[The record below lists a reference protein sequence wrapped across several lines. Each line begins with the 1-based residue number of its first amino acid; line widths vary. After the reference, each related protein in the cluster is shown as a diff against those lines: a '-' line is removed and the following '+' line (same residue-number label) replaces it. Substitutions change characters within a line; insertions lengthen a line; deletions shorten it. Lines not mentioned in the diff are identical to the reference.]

1 MTRLGLYSRGKSRGC
16 NRGGVR
22 AQCLPQLNRMN
33 FSRQLTRIG
42 PRVGHGL
49 SGGQLVR
56 LGLAG
61 WWLWLGGWSNA
72 PAAPAV
78 DDSFSV
84 RVWQAEDGLP
94 ENRVIGVVQ
103 SADGFLW
110 TATQG
115 GLVRFDGVRFQRVDL
130 AGAPGTIAGTMRV
143 LIQDRFGR
151 IWLAKEEGGQLFC
164 FEGAQVRT
172 LKTEQ
177 GLPGNETQRSMAV
190 DGAGGL
196 WVAYTSGNLI
206 CCHPDGK
213 VQGFTPREG
222 LPAGGGVCWLASGR
236 DGNLWFAK
244 GSRVGVFREGRFKV
258 LETFGSA
265 ALQIAPARSGG
276 IWICVGQRILKF
288 DPGVETVELGRIGSA
303 EVRDRAGLEP
313 TVLLEDRSG
322 AVWVGTTSAGLY
334 RCDSNSIV
342 RVEVSNP
349 GILSLAEDR
358 EGNLWVGTRG
368 GGLNKV
374 RERMTSMIN
383 SATGLPFEAVQSVC
397 QDATGVLWAVGDN
410 GVLARGERT
419 PWAIQPLSDGN
430 RAVYVTCV
438 TAQTNGVVWVGARG
452 GRLYRWV
459 AGQFQDLGMRD
470 RFQQRAL
477 RSLLVSRAGDLWIG
491 TDSSD
496 ILYRLR
502 GDQLHSFN
510 LPPGRRFVRAMA
522 EDAAGNFWAGASDG
536 LLVRVTGDR
545 LVDETAKSS
554 APSIRCLFGGR
565 NGDLWIGYAG
575 AGVGRLRDGRITS
588 FTTEQGLPN
597 DYVSQ
602 ILEDDRDSL
611 WFAGNQ
617 GLFQVRQ
624 RDFDDVAE
632 NVAARLSPA
641 VYGRSE
647 GMRGLQASFDYW
659 PSSLRVADNRL
670 YFSMLSGLAEVRLD
684 QARLNYRPP
693 EVFIERVTADE
704 RTFAA
709 YQVITATAATNA
721 VAPVELRNHG
731 DKVELKF
738 PPGSQQVRF
747 EFTALSF
754 VAPEN
759 VQFRYQL
766 EGLDEKWVEAGPR
779 RFASYTHLPPGRYRF
794 KVTACNNDGIWNKVG
809 DTLPV
814 AFEPHLWEMV
824 WFKVAATVISFVAL
838 CGVVVLVLRR
848 RHRLEVERLEQ
859 QRALE
864 SERTRIARDLH
875 DDLGVGLTE
884 IGLLGDLA
892 GNSGLPEGS
901 RQRVQ
906 EITGRARTLAASLDE
921 IVWAINP
928 ANDTSQSLVDY
939 FFPYAQRLLGSASIR
954 CRLEVIDPLPSG
966 NLSAED
972 RHEFFHAYKEALNNI
987 IQHAGATEVQISFS
1001 AAAGNLMIRVAD
1013 NGRGL
1018 APADS
1023 QQPHHGLPG
1032 MRERLLRLG
1041 GRCEITSHDGRGTTI
1056 TFLLPVRVGS

>member
-1 MTRLGLYSRGKSRGC
+1 MKPNLSS
-16 NRGGVR
+16 
-22 AQCLPQLNRMN
+22 
-33 FSRQLTRIG
+33 
-42 PRVGHGL
+42 PRVCDRHSWIRG
-49 SGGQLVR
+49 
-56 LGLAG
+56 
-61 WWLWLGGWSNA
+61 WLGRSLLSF
-72 PAAPAV
+72 AALLATAATVAAEPMAIAA
-78 DDSFSV
+78 SYTS

-94 ENRVIGVVQ
+94 ENRVVGVVQ

-110 TATQG
+110 AATQG

-130 AGAPGTIAGTMRV
+130 GGAPGTIAGTMRV

-164 FEGAQVRT
+164 FDGAQVRT
-172 LKTEQ
+172 MKTEQ
-177 GLPGNETQRSMAV
+177 GLPENETQRSMAV
-190 DGAGGL
+190 DGEGGL
-196 WVAYTSGNLI
+196 WVSYTSGKLI
-206 CCHPDGK
+206 CRHPDGK
-213 VQGFTPREG
+213 VQAYTAKEG
-222 LPAGGGVCWLASGR
+222 LPTGGGVCWLASGR

-244 GSRVGVFREGRFKV
+244 GSRVGVFRDGRFNV
-258 LETFGSA
+258 LENFGSA

-276 IWICVGQRILKF
+276 IWICVDQRVLKF
-288 DPGVETVELGRIGSA
+288 DTGVETLELGKIGSA

-322 AVWVGTTSAGLY
+322 AVWVGTASAGLY

-374 RERMTSMIN
+374 RRRMTALIN
-383 SATGLPFEAVQSVC
+383 SAGGLPFEAVQSVC
-397 QDATGVLWAVGDN
+397 QDATGALWAVGDN
-410 GVLARGERT
+410 GVLARGQSNA
-419 PWAIQPLSDGN
+419 WAIQPLSDGD
-430 RAVYVTCV
+430 RPVYVTCV
-438 TAQTNGVVWVGARG
+438 TAETNGVVWVGARG
-452 GRLYRWV
+452 GRLYRW
-459 AGQFQDLGMRD
+459 AEGRFQDLGRRD
-470 RFQQRAL
+470 SFQQRAV
-477 RSLLVSRAGDLWIG
+477 RSLMVSRAGDLWIG

-496 ILYRLR
+496 VLYRLR
-502 GDQLHSFN
+502 GENLQSFN
-510 LPPGRRFVRAMA
+510 LPAGRRFVRAMA

-536 LLVRVTGDR
+536 LLVRVTGDE
-545 LVDETAKSS
+545 LVDETAKS
-554 APSIRCLFGGR
+554 AAVSIRCLFGAA

-575 AGVGRLRDGRITS
+575 SGVGRLRDGQITR
-588 FTTEQGLPN
+588 FATEQGLPN

-602 ILEDDRDSL
+602 ILEDDRDSF

-617 GLFQVRQ
+617 GLFQVRA
-624 RDFDDVAE
+624 RDFDDVAQG
-632 NVAARLSPA
+632 VTARLSPV

-647 GMRGLQASFDYW
+647 GMRGLQASFDYC
-659 PSSLRVADNRL
+659 PASLRVADNRL

-684 QARLNYRPP
+684 HARLNYRPP
-693 EVFIERVTADE
+693 DVFIERVTADE
-704 RTFAA
+704 KTFAV
-709 YQVITATAATNA
+709 YQVITATAATNG
-721 VAPVELRNHG
+721 VRPMELRNH
-731 DKVELKF
+731 DAKVELRF

-754 VAPEN
+754 IAPEN

-766 EGLDEKWVEAGPR
+766 EGLDENWVEAGSR

-794 KVTACNNDGIWNKVG
+794 KVTACNNDGIWNKLG
-809 DTLPV
+809 DTLLV
-814 AFEPHLWEMV
+814 VFEPYFWETV
-824 WFKVAATVISFVAL
+824 WFKLTVTGISFVAL
-838 CGVVVLVLRR
+838 CGGVVLVLRR
-848 RHRLEVERLEQ
+848 RHRQEVERLEH

-864 SERTRIARDLH
+864 VERTRIARDLH

-892 GNSGLPEGS
+892 GASSGLPEGS
-901 RQRVQ
+901 RERLQ

-939 FFPYAQRLLGSASIR
+939 FFPYAQRLLGSAAIR
-954 CRLEVIDPLPSG
+954 CRLEVVEPLPSG

-987 IQHAGATEVQISFS
+987 IRHAGATQVQITFS
-1001 AAAGNLMIRVAD
+1001 AAEGSLRIRVAD

-1018 APADS
+1018 DGEAS
-1023 QQPHHGLPG
+1023 KGSHHGLPG
-1032 MRERLLRLG
+1032 MRERLARLG
-1041 GRCEITSHDGRGTTI
+1041 GRCEITSDGGNGTTV
-1056 TFLLPVRVGS
+1056 TFIIPVQTETKS

>member
-1 MTRLGLYSRGKSRGC
+1 MALVSVLVGFGVELMAATP
-16 NRGGVR
+16 GG
-22 AQCLPQLNRMN
+22 ALM
-33 FSRQLTRIG
+33 
-42 PRVGHGL
+42 
-49 SGGQLVR
+49 
-56 LGLAG
+56 
-61 WWLWLGGWSNA
+61 
-72 PAAPAV
+72 
-78 DDSFSV
+78 DDSYST

-94 ENRVIGVVQ
+94 ENRVVGVVQ

-110 TATQG
+110 AATQG

-164 FEGAQVRT
+164 FDGAQVQT
-172 LKTEQ
+172 IKTEQ

-190 DGAGGL
+190 DGEGRL
-196 WVAYTSGNLI
+196 WVSYTSGKLI
-206 CCHPDGK
+206 CRYPDGK
-213 VQGFTPREG
+213 VQVFTPKEG

-244 GSRVGVFREGRFKV
+244 GSRVGVFREGRFNV
-258 LETFGSA
+258 LENFGSA

-276 IWICVGQRILKF
+276 IWVCVDQRILKF
-288 DPGVETVELGRIGSA
+288 DTGVETLELGKITA
-303 EVRDRAGLEP
+303 TEARDRTGLEP

-322 AVWVGTTSAGLY
+322 AVWVGTASAGLY

-349 GILSLAEDR
+349 SILSMTEDR

-374 RERMTSMIN
+374 RRRMTSLIN

-397 QDATGVLWAVGDN
+397 QDATGTLWAVGDN
-410 GVLARGERT
+410 GVLAQGQRNA
-419 PWAIQPLSDGN
+419 WAIHPLLDGD

-438 TAQTNGVVWVGARG
+438 AAETNGVVWVGARG
-452 GRLYRWV
+452 GRLYRRNE
-459 AGQFQDLGMRD
+459 GQFQDLGLRD
-470 RFQQRAL
+470 RFQQRAI

-496 ILYRLR
+496 VLYRLR
-502 GDQLHSFN
+502 GDKLQSFN
-510 LPPGRRFVRAMA
+510 LPPGRRFVRAMT
-522 EDAAGNFWAGASDG
+522 EDAAGNFWAAASDG
-536 LLVRVTGDR
+536 LLVRVTGDQ
-545 LVDETAKSS
+545 LVDETAKF
-554 APSIRCLFGGR
+554 AALSIRCLFGAA
-565 NGDLWIGYAG
+565 NGDLWVGFAG
-575 AGVGRLRDGRITS
+575 AGVGRLRDGQTAR

-617 GLFQVRQ
+617 GLFQVRE
-624 RDFDDVAE
+624 RDFTDVAQG
-632 NVAARLSPA
+632 VAARLSPV

-647 GMRGLQASFDYW
+647 GMSGLQASFDYC
-659 PSSLRVADNRL
+659 PASLRVADNRL

-693 EVFIERVTADE
+693 DVFIERVTADE
-704 RTFAA
+704 KTFAV
-709 YQVITATAATNA
+709 YQVSTATSVTNGAA
-721 VAPVELRNHG
+721 PMELRNHN
-731 DKVELKF
+731 DKVELRF

-754 VAPEN
+754 IAPEN

-766 EGLDEKWVEAGPR
+766 EGLDENWVEAGSR

-794 KVTACNNDGIWNKVG
+794 KVTACNNDGIWNKLG

-814 AFEPHLWEMV
+814 VFEPYVWQTV
-824 WFKVAATVISFVAL
+824 WFKLTATAISFFAL

-848 RHRLEVERLEQ
+848 RHRQEVERLEH

-864 SERTRIARDLH
+864 AERTRIARDLH

-892 GNSGLPEGS
+892 GTSSELPEGS
-901 RQRVQ
+901 RERLQ

-954 CRLEVIDPLPSG
+954 CRLEVVEPLPLG

-987 IQHAGATEVQISFS
+987 IRHAGATQVQISFS
-1001 AAAGNLMIRVAD
+1001 AAAGNLMIRIAD

-1018 APADS
+1018 DES
-1023 QQPHHGLPG
+1023 SIKGSHHGLPG

-1041 GRCEITSHDGRGTTI
+1041 GRFEITSDGGSGTTV
-1056 TFLLPVRVGS
+1056 TFIIPVQSESKS